1 MGNASLR
8 SFIDT
13 NLISSIINSVSTG
26 FVSIVIMFAFI
37 FGSIRW
43 AILGILPNIVPLL
56 FIGGVMGFFKVPVES
71 TLSMLVCIT
80 MGIAV
85 DDTIYFLANYNR
97 LTRSGI
103 SSYDAVF
110 DIFQN
115 TGSALIWTTVTLVVG
130 FGCFLFGSFIPN
142 VHFGVMT
149 AIILGFALILD
160 LVLTPAILLL
170 KDNRKK

>member
-1 MGNASLR
+1 MIPNVMPPLIGAGFMTLAGIH
-8 SFIDT
+8 IDVGT
-13 NLISSIINSVSTG
+13 ILITSVC
-26 FVSIVIMFAFI
+26 
-37 FGSIRW
+37 
-43 AILGILPNIVPLL
+43 L
-56 FIGGVMGFFKVPVES
+56 
-71 TLSMLVCIT
+71 
-80 MGIAV
+80 GIAV